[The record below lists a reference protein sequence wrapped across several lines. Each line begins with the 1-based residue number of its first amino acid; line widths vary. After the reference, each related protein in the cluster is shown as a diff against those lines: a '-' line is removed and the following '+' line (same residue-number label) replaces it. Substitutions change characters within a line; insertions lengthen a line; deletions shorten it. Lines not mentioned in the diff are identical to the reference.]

1 MTGFKARISQ
11 KEWPFL
17 STKVQVSLQFFASTL
32 FHPWISVSTFR
43 KISNMK
49 NYKSRKFSNIY
60 LKNRVMGTF
69 KRGFKNFGKWVYEIN
84 GSDSETIDDITFRLH
99 GGVSHRGKSF
109 GRLA

>member
-1 MTGFKARISQ
+1 
-11 KEWPFL
+11 
-17 STKVQVSLQFFASTL
+17 
-32 FHPWISVSTFR
+32 
-43 KISNMK
+43 MK